1 MQEQKEKKGK
11 NLIARDATGEVS
23 AAMEEIIE
31 YYNGIQSVVNVN
43 ESTIIRALIMNLRQH
58 IKDQKPQVLN
68 LNKLF

>member
-1 MQEQKEKKGK
+1 MQDQKEKKGK

-23 AAMEEIIE
+23 AAMDEIIQ

-43 ESTIIRALIMNLRQH
+43 ESTIIRALIMNLQRH
-58 IKDQKPQVLN
+58 INETKPVILN